1 MVKSKKI
8 FNILKKKI
16 FNHNANIAV
25 IGLGYVGL
33 PLVNLIQEKKFNVI
47 GYDLDK
53 KKISLLKKK
62 KNYIPYLK
70 FNFSKRVTFTNNI
83 KDIENVDIVIIAV
96 PTPLKNKQPNLK
108 YLKNFI
114 NAFKDNKF
122 AFINYPAQSSKTF
135 SHSGEYGFEMFP
147 EEAKFIFVN
156 AKFAVKGSLGVGDP

>member
-47 GYDLDK
+47 GYDIDK

-62 KNYIPYLK
+62 KKLYSL
-70 FNFSKRVTFTNNI
+70 
-83 KDIENVDIVIIAV
+83 
-96 PTPLKNKQPNLK
+96 
-108 YLKNFI
+108 
-114 NAFKDNKF
+114 FK
-122 AFINYPAQSSKTF
+122 I
-135 SHSGEYGFEMFP
+135 
-147 EEAKFIFVN
+147 
-156 AKFAVKGSLGVGDP
+156 